1 MYGKKSTVTPPMR
14 SPIRRGP
21 RIGDMNEAMGSAAI
35 MTPAPVTPP
44 ARSPRRRKSPGH
56 NTTLGKYAE

>member
-1 MYGKKSTVTPPMR
+1 MMYGNKKKVTPPM
-14 SPIRRGP
+14 PKPRRGP
-21 RIGDMNEAMGSAAI
+21 MNEMMGSDMI
-35 MTPAPVTPP
+35 MRAAPVTPP

>member
-1 MYGKKSTVTPPMR
+1 MYGNKSSVTPPMPR
-14 SPIRRGP
+14 PKRGTL
-21 RIGDMNEAMGSAAI
+21 NEMMGSGMI
-35 MTPAPVTPP
+35 MRPAPVTPP